1 MSHGNIG
8 VFFSQCRVNDA
19 ELKNYRKQRQWNLGL
34 EDNKKLACSKL
45 RFIARKEEIKFDI
58 FFLLVNYVVFKRFLT
73 LKSKTRCNDFV
84 FKWFCVNFKRE
95 YWRVSRQLSRNLEFG
110 INNKFRLKPE
120 Q

>member
-45 RFIARKEEIKFDI
+45 RFIARKEEIKFD
-58 FFLLVNYVVFKRFLT
+58 FFFFAGEL
-73 LKSKTRCNDFV
+73 C
-84 FKWFCVNFKRE
+84 CVQKIPNTQIKDP
-95 YWRVSRQLSRNLEFG
+95 VQ
-110 INNKFRLKPE
+110 
-120 Q
+120 

>member
-1 MSHGNIG
+1 MGILAY
-8 VFFSQCRVNDA
+8 FFSQCRVNDA

-34 EDNKKLACSKL
+34 EDNKRNWHARSYDLLRGKRKLSL
-45 RFIARKEEIKFDI
+45 I

>member
-34 EDNKKLACSKL
+34 EDNKKPVCSKL
-45 RFIARKEEIKFDI
+45 RFIARKEEIKLDI

-73 LKSKTRCNDFV
+73 LKSKT
-84 FKWFCVNFKRE
+84 
-95 YWRVSRQLSRNLEFG
+95 Q
-110 INNKFRLKPE
+110 
-120 Q
+120 